1 MQAIFD
7 FLPVLAFFIA
17 YKLRGIYFATA
28 VLMAGMVLLLALT
41 RLRGRRI
48 SVLRWVSAVLVL
60 LLGSATLLLH
70 DPVFLK
76 WKPTVYF
83 WVMAAAFLGSSWIG
97 RTPLAQALLQSAL
110 PDAGGLGRAVWLKLN
125 AAWAVFFTLLGAL
138 NLYVAYRLAESTWVN
153 FKFYGLTALLFLF
166 GVAQAL
172 WLGRQ
177 GAKAAA

>member
-17 YKLRGIYFATA
+17 YRLRGIYVATA
-28 VLMAGMVLLLALT
+28 VLMVGMLLLLVLT
-41 RLRGRRI
+41 RLRGRPI
-48 SVLRWVSAVLVL
+48 SVLMWVSAILVL

-83 WVMAAAFLGSSWIG
+83 WVMAVAFLGSSWIG
-97 RTPLAQALLQSAL
+97 RMPLAQALLQSAL
-110 PDAGGLGRAVWLKLN
+110 PDSDTLGRPVWLRLN

-138 NLYVAYRLAESTWVN
+138 NLYVAYRLPESAWVN
-153 FKFYGLTALLFLF
+153 FKFYGLTALLFVF

-172 WLGRQ
+172 WLSRQ
-177 GAKAAA
+177 SAKAAA